1 MDSIQPKWICFKGL
15 FYSRKGRSFFD
26 IDGTLVTNRSKALES
41 TKQAIEYARK
51 NGILCGVATG
61 RSPVKIKEI
70 IDELELDMYVVYN
83 GQLVFT
89 ADRTIIDHPF
99 EQKVLE
105 HIVEFADENHRQI
118 VFGARNRLDGS
129 TTMLLGQSIFIK
141 RLVSFLPRKFPVR
154 LMKKILQVFSP
165 HRQKDRYETL
175 EILKEPIYQCIL
187 LSPESEQKKL
197 EHRFPECT
205 FQRSNTYTV
214 DIIPK
219 GGSKL
224 LGIQAFA
231 NAVGIEMEEIMA
243 FGDHYNDI
251 EMLKGVGI
259 GVAMGNAQIEVKHAA
274 DFVTQSNEED
284 GIYEGLKHFGL
295 IY

>member
-1 MDSIQPKWICFKGL
+1 
-15 FYSRKGRSFFD
+15 
-26 IDGTLVTNRSKALES
+26 
-41 TKQAIEYARK
+41 
-51 NGILCGVATG
+51 
-61 RSPVKIKEI
+61 
-70 IDELELDMYVVYN
+70 
-83 GQLVFT
+83 
-89 ADRTIIDHPF
+89 
-99 EQKVLE
+99 
-105 HIVEFADENHRQI
+105 
-118 VFGARNRLDGS
+118 
-129 TTMLLGQSIFIK
+129 MLLGQSIFIK